1 MTNQPRRAEAAAA
14 IPRHKI
20 EILSTTALS
29 PYQRNARTHS
39 DKQIAQI
46 AESIRQFGFVNP
58 IICSSDNEIIAGHGR
73 WLAAKR
79 LDLGEV
85 PVVRIDHLSQSE
97 IRAYRIAE
105 NRLAEHAGWDL
116 ELLGIEFRELDTLC
130 VDFDLEITGFESAE
144 IDNFLLGTDPLIGEP
159 SLPDTPNDGVPIT
172 ALGDIWQMGDH
183 RLVCGDARSAEAY
196 QSLMKDEL
204 ADCVFTDP
212 PYNVAIAGNVCG
224 SGKIQHREFAMASG
238 EMSSDEF
245 SLFLGGTLGL
255 MVKASKSGAIHFV
268 CMDWRHQDEL
278 LRAGRQVYSD
288 LTNVVVWVKSNAGM
302 GSFYRSQHEL
312 IYVFKNGNTGHTNNV
327 KLGQY
332 GRSRSNVWQ
341 YAGVNSF
348 GSDRDNLALHPTV
361 KPVALVADA
370 IRDVTK
376 KGDIVL
382 DGFGGSGSTLIAA
395 EQVRRKARLIEI
407 DPIYCD
413 VICERF
419 RKLTGKSAVHEVSGA
434 SFEELKLR
442 RSEGAPEPE

>member
-1 MTNQPRRAEAAAA
+1 MTNQPRRVEAATA

-20 EILSTTALS
+20 EILSVTALS
-29 PYQRNARTHS
+29 PYHRNARTHS

-85 PVVRIDHLSQSE
+85 PVVRIDHLSESE

-105 NRLAEHAGWDL
+105 NRLAEQAGWDL
-116 ELLGIEFRELDTLC
+116 DLLGIEFRELDTLC
-130 VDFDLEITGFESAE
+130 IEFDLEITGFESAE
-144 IDNFLLGTDPLIGEP
+144 IDNFLLGTAPPIDEP
-159 SLPDTPNDGVPIT
+159 SSVGSPVHGLPIT
-172 ALGDIWQMGDH
+172 APGDIWQLGDH
-183 RLVCGDARSAEAY
+183 RLICGDARSAEVY
-196 QSLMKDEL
+196 QALMNDEL
-204 ADCVFTDP
+204 ADSVFTDP
-212 PYNVAIAGNVCG
+212 PYNVAIAGHVCG

-238 EMSSDEF
+238 EMTPDEF
-245 SLFLGGTLGL
+245 SQFLEAALSP
-255 MVKASKSGAIHFV
+255 MAKASKSGAIHFV

-278 LRAGRQVYSD
+278 LKAGRRIYSE
-288 LTNVVVWVKSNAGM
+288 LKNVAVWVKSNAGM

-312 IYVFKNGNTGHTNNV
+312 IYVFKNGSTAHTNNV

-332 GRSRSNVWQ
+332 GRSRSNVWH

-376 KGDIVL
+376 KGQIVL

-395 EQVRRKARLIEI
+395 EQVRRRARLIEI
-407 DPIYCD
+407 DPAYCD

-419 RKLTGKSAVHEVSGA
+419 QRLTGKSAVHEPSGT
-434 SFEELKLR
+434 SFEVLKLR
-442 RSEGAPEPE
+442 RSETATDPV